1 MKKIIVGTKNRAK
14 LSACKIV
21 FDEAYGQD
29 KYILEGIEVDTGVSA
44 MPMTNQESYL
54 GAHNR
59 LIAAKDAE
67 PNGDIYVGLE
77 GGVEEGPGNG
87 LYLLGWAVVMA
98 ANSGKVGVGHSGGV
112 RLPNNI
118 AKELKKGKELGPLV
132 QEITGDVNNE
142 IRHSL
147 GTNGLLTNG
156 LYPRNREFEDA
167 LRNAVG
173 MLLSKYYE

>member
-1 MKKIIVGTKNRAK
+1 MKIVVGTKNKAK
-14 LSACKIV
+14 LDACKVV
-21 FDEAYGQD
+21 FDEAYGLD
-29 KYILEGIEVDTGVSA
+29 GYEIEGLEVDTGVSV

-59 LIAAKDAE
+59 LIAAKE
-67 PNGDIYVGLE
+67 LRPNGDIFVGLE
-77 GGVEEGPGNG
+77 GGVEEGSGDG

-98 ANSGKVGVGHSGGV
+98 AKSGKIGVGHSGGV
-112 RLPNNI
+112 RLPHII
-118 AKELKKGKELGPLV
+118 AEELKNGKELGPLV
-132 QEITGDVNNE
+132 QAMTGDVNNE

-147 GTNGLLTNG
+147 GTNGLLTEG